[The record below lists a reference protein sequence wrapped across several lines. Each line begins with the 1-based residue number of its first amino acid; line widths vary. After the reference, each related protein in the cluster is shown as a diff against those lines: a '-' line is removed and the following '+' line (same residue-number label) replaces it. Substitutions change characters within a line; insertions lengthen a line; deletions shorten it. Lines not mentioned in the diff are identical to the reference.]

1 MTADLVLEA
10 VFLLNPRTGERARRL
25 VCAVQLLRAGTEKK
39 DAVLQIRQRF
49 GVGWHAAWRV
59 VDMAADMAIKD
70 KK

>member
-1 MTADLVLEA
+1 
-10 VFLLNPRTGERARRL
+10 

-59 VDMAADMAIKD
+59 VDMAADMAIKE
-70 KK
+70 KA